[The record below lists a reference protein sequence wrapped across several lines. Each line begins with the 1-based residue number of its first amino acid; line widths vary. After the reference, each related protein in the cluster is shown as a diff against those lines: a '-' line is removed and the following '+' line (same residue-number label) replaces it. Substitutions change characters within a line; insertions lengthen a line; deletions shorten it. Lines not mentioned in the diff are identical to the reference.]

1 MTQDVQHD
9 RSASPLATV
18 SDAIH
23 PPTLSRIPEPATDAT
38 ETSAETET
46 PSTFDSDSFEGFGS
60 FG

>member
-9 RSASPLATV
+9 RSPSPLASV
-18 SDAIH
+18 SDAAQ
-23 PPTLSRIPEPATDAT
+23 PTTRSRIPEPAADAA
-38 ETSAETET
+38 EIPAETET